1 VRRILV
7 VLLLVAGAGLLAR
20 GAFPCDIV
28 SAQPT
33 CYVALYEGPTENT
46 FELVDV
52 RGEATT
58 ASAGEFLLTTVAVN
72 SDLTVWE
79 WLDGSFSSEVRVV
92 QREVLFPDD
101 ADVEE
106 VRREN
111 AALMEESQID
121 AVVAALRALGQVNV
135 EPEADGAEIT
145 EVLEDSPA
153 AHAGLEVGEVITA
166 VGGEPTRS
174 ADAVIDALSEFS
186 IDDDVS
192 ITLRGTDG
200 AEHVVAVALEDS
212 LTEPGRATLGVIV
225 MTHHHLPT
233 DVSID
238 ERGIAGPSGG
248 LMFAVTIVDLL
259 SDEDL
264 TGGSVIAGTGIINR
278 QGLVG
283 AIGGVQQKILGA
295 LNRADDLPPAEVF
308 LVPRGNFEEAKAT
321 PVDREVLLI
330 PVDSLGEALAALRG
344 LLADQRPEGAL
355 ALGP

>member
-1 VRRILV
+1 MRRILV
-7 VLLLVAGAGLLAR
+7 VLLLVAGIGLLAR
-20 GAFPCDIV
+20 GAFPCGIV

-33 CYVALYEGPTENT
+33 CYVTLHEGPTENT
-46 FELVDV
+46 FELVDIS
-52 RGEATT
+52 GETTT
-58 ASAGEFLLTTVAVN
+58 ASAGEFLLTTVAVD
-72 SDLTVWE
+72 SDLTLWE
-79 WLDGSFSSEVRVV
+79 WLDASFSSDVRVI
-92 QREVLFPDD
+92 QRAVLFPED

-121 AVVAALRALGQVNV
+121 AVVAALRALGQANV
-135 EPEADGAEIT
+135 DPEPDGAEVT

-153 AHAGLEVGEVITA
+153 EQAGFEVGDVITA
-166 VGGEPTRS
+166 VQGAPTRS
-174 ADAVIDALSEFS
+174 AEAVIAELSGFS
-186 IDDDVS
+186 VGDEVS
-192 ITLRGTDG
+192 ITVRARDG
-200 AEHVVAVALEDS
+200 AEREVDVRLEDS

-225 MTHHHLPT
+225 MTHFHLPT
-233 DVSID
+233 DVTID

-259 SDEDL
+259 SEEDL
-264 TGGSVIAGTGIINR
+264 TGGTVIAGTGIINR
-278 QGLVG
+278 QGLVSP
-283 AIGGVQQKILGA
+283 IGGVQQKILGA

-308 LVPRGNFEEAKAT
+308 LVPRGNFEEASST

-330 PVDSLGEALAALRG
+330 PVDSLGDALAALRG